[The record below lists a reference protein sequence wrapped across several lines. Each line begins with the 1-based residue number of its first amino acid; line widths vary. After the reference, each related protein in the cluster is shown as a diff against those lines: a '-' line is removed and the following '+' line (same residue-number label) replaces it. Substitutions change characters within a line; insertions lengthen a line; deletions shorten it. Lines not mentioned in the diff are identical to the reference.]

1 MTRVEVL
8 GRIIETPVASRC
20 LNHNGKTPDNHCPPA
35 FGKNDLDALRLNST
49 VRRARAI
56 ICNRP
61 QRDGILPMKPLCR
74 VLPIVAGL
82 LISGYLVAEGSAK
95 KEARVTRIIRDV
107 KVLPSGSPARPAAL
121 DELLRENTGFR
132 TGDESRSE
140 LTFADLTI
148 TRLGA
153 NTVFSFD
160 RAGRSAEL
168 GDGSM
173 LLRVPKDSGGATIRN
188 SAVTVGIA
196 GTTVIF
202 EGNRAG
208 RSKLIVLEGGA
219 SLQLVKHPKE
229 FKRVLAG
236 QMLDVKA
243 GATTLPNPVTVD
255 LRQIMKSH
263 PLVTD
268 FPPLPSQDLIVA
280 TMQNQQNA
288 NGERVY
294 SASPVTGQ
302 PASPQP
308 PGFTPPLIGGGAI
321 FPLPGGRGSHP
332 TSGSGSRGSGGVKT
346 TPAPTTY
353 PPGKPPPK
361 RPVGRASPT
370 PTPPTIY

>member
-1 MTRVEVL
+1 MKALCKVL
-8 GRIIETPVASRC
+8 A
-20 LNHNGKTPDNHCPPA
+20 
-35 FGKNDLDALRLNST
+35 
-49 VRRARAI
+49 
-56 ICNRP
+56 
-61 QRDGILPMKPLCR
+61 
-74 VLPIVAGL
+74 IVAGL
-82 LISGYLVAEGSAK
+82 LISGYLVAESSPK
-95 KEARVTRIIRDV
+95 KEARVTRIIREV

-121 DELLRENTGFR
+121 EEMVRENSGVR

-140 LTFADLTI
+140 LTFADTTI

-153 NTVFSFD
+153 NTVFSFS

-173 LLRVPKDSGGATIRN
+173 LLRVPKDSGGATIRTT
-188 SAVTVGIA
+188 AVTVGIA

-208 RSKLIVLEGGA
+208 RSKLIVLEGVA

-229 FKRVLAG
+229 SKRVLAG

-243 GATTLPNPVTVD
+243 GATTLPDPVAVD

-263 PLVTD
+263 PLIKD
-268 FPPLPSQDLIVA
+268 FPPLPSQDLIIA
-280 TMQNQQNA
+280 AIQNQQNA

-294 SASPVTGQ
+294 SASPVSGQ
-302 PASPQP
+302 PVSAQP
-308 PGFTPPLIGGGAI
+308 PGLTPPLIGGGAI

-332 TSGSGSRGSGGVKT
+332 THGGQSRGSDGVKSTPVAGSGSRGSGGIKT

-353 PPGKPPPK
+353 LPGKPPPK

>member
-1 MTRVEVL
+1 M
-8 GRIIETPVASRC
+8 
-20 LNHNGKTPDNHCPPA
+20 K
-35 FGKNDLDALRLNST
+35 ALCK
-49 VRRARAI
+49 VFA
-56 ICNRP
+56 
-61 QRDGILPMKPLCR
+61 
-74 VLPIVAGL
+74 IVAGV
-82 LISGYLVAEGSAK
+82 LIAGYLVAEDSPK

-107 KVLPSGSPARPAAL
+107 KVLPSGSLARPAAL
-121 DELLRENTGFR
+121 DVMVRENTGVR

-153 NTVFSFD
+153 NTVFNFN

-168 GDGSM
+168 GNGSV
-173 LLRVPKDSGGATIRN
+173 LLRVPKDSGGATIRA
-188 SAVTVGIA
+188 SAVTVGIT

-229 FKRVLAG
+229 SKRVRAG

-263 PLVTD
+263 PLITD
-268 FPPLPSQDLIVA
+268 FPPLPSQNLIGA
-280 TMQNQQNA
+280 AMQNQQS
-288 NGERVY
+288 
-294 SASPVTGQ
+294 SASIGEPVYPGRPVTGQ
-302 PASPQP
+302 PVSGQP
-308 PGFTPPLIGGGAI
+308 TGYVPPLIGGGAV

-332 TSGSGSRGSGGVKT
+332 TRGTGSRGSGGSKSTPTPTGSRVSTGVKP

-353 PPGKPPPK
+353 LPGKASPK

>member
-1 MTRVEVL
+1 M
-8 GRIIETPVASRC
+8 
-20 LNHNGKTPDNHCPPA
+20 K
-35 FGKNDLDALRLNST
+35 ALCK
-49 VRRARAI
+49 VFA
-56 ICNRP
+56 
-61 QRDGILPMKPLCR
+61 
-74 VLPIVAGL
+74 IVAGV
-82 LISGYLVAEGSAK
+82 LIAGYLVAEDSPK

-107 KVLPSGSPARPAAL
+107 KVLPSSSPARPAAL
-121 DELLRENTGFR
+121 DEMLRENTGVH

-153 NTVFSFD
+153 NTVFSFN
-160 RAGRSAEL
+160 RAGRSTEL
-168 GDGSM
+168 RDGSM
-173 LLRVPKDSGGATIRN
+173 LLRVPKDSGGATIRA
-188 SAVTVGIA
+188 SAVTVGIT

-229 FKRVLAG
+229 SKRVRAG

-243 GATTLPNPVTVD
+243 GATTLPNPVAVD

-263 PLVTD
+263 PLIMD
-268 FPPLPSQDLIVA
+268 FPPLPSQNLIVA
-280 TMQNQQNA
+280 AMQNQQS
-288 NGERVY
+288 
-294 SASPVTGQ
+294 SASIGEPVYPGRPVSGQ
-302 PASPQP
+302 PT
-308 PGFTPPLIGGGAI
+308 GYVPPLIGGGAV

-332 TSGSGSRGSGGVKT
+332 TRGTGSRGSGGSKSIPTPTGSRGSTGVKS

-353 PPGKPPPK
+353 LPGKASPK